1 MLSRVVLR
9 LEDSRVAAG
18 IGTVVGT
25 AVERDWRGASRGRE
39 MWLCRL

>member
-18 IGTVVGT
+18 IGAV
-25 AVERDWRGASRGRE
+25 VERDLERVARGRE
-39 MWLCRL
+39 RWLCRL